1 MAGKKKMKTFWKVL
15 LCLVGVWALLLVAV
29 QVALSPRVLTRLADR
44 LAAEYVDADVDFG
57 EVRLSVFRSFPYLN
71 VGFRDFSLTYPS
83 GRFESQEDSSYYMML
98 QGRGPGADTLASIRG
113 LHVSVDLSALMA
125 GTVKL
130 PSLVLDKPRI
140 FAKNYADGSANW
152 NIFRLPAAKEKDDS
166 TASEPLE
173 FALGRIVLRGRPHI
187 VYSSPADTL
196 FAMLDFERMRFNG
209 RLAAEDW
216 TNAVRRMQ
224 VIDTGRR
231 RLIADSGSTRPVD
244 TGRIRTADTGRIRS
258 AGSGNISAGSLPAGS
273 PGSRRNGHDVSSTPA
288 SKEYGHDGDAA
299 AGNVRWPESA
309 ASGTSAA
316 PGLRNGHG
324 DSATPGSGRNGHDDS
339 ITPDSRREARKAETA
354 ERRIRNGNRRDS
366 LRKVRRARRNRVGV
380 RVDSLLFAGR
390 LPSDTL
396 ALKLDRFGAQMHHGH
411 VDLDARATAWMGT
424 VNYGRIALP
433 VDFRAEVGIRK
444 DSAATSIDILDCRAR
459 IAGIPLEASAM
470 VGLGDRLYLNGSASI
485 DACRVGDVLDHFRR
499 NLPKPL
505 ENIETDAEITLT
517 ATFDGYLDPSGGEIP
532 DFNARLVIPRSTLG
546 NRLFDLKHELA
557 LDTEL
562 HGRRSGVIDVK
573 LNEFHVKGKALHLDV
588 SGSVADI
595 LGGDPSLYADAGLE
609 VSLDTLS
616 RYLKRRSGIELAGGL
631 SASVSGSA
639 SLSQLDPYQ
648 LAQADISAKVKSTRL
663 KVVSEKDSLRFWT
676 DSLDLW
682 LGAVGNTRDSSVAQG
697 ERMLALTASLD
708 STFFSLKDDM
718 RLIGRDISLKAQNSA
733 AVLDKSDSSSFYPF
747 GGRLDIGFASLVGS
761 DTSFVALSNS
771 ANIFKISPKSGSP
784 DVPVLTLDSS
794 SGRVIMR
801 GPVNRIFV
809 RNLDLDAT
817 AAMNSIER
825 RRRAR
830 AFVDSLARRNPGV
843 PMDSLFGRFRR
854 TRGSRPVPEWL
865 SEEDFRERDI
875 RIDLGE
881 TFRGYMRDWDFDGSM
896 SIGSAGVVSPYFPL
910 RNRLSDVRASFNN
923 NELRFDSFR
932 LASGTSGLSASGRLG
947 GLRSALAG
955 RGMLRLDMDLDAE
968 RLNLN
973 ELLAAW
979 ELGSRFE
986 PEGLSDASL
995 GIEDEEYQ
1003 EMVVVDTLAD
1013 SAAPDVSTLIVVP
1026 GNLVA
1031 DLRLKASD
1039 VSYAKLKI
1047 DSMTAD
1053 IAVRE
1058 RCVQLTNTSLSS
1070 DIGDIGFEGFYST
1083 RTKQDLKTGFDLEL
1097 KDITAEKVIE
1107 MMPAVDSVMS
1117 MLKSF
1122 RGRLNCVVSA
1132 TADLDTAMNIMT
1144 PSINGVI
1151 RISGDDLTLS
1161 ESTAFEQIARK
1172 LMFKDR
1178 TGGHIDR
1185 MSVEGLISDNKIEV
1199 FPFVLKVDR
1208 YTLAMSGVQ
1217 NLDASFKYH
1226 VSVIDSPLPF
1236 RVGIDLSGTFDD
1248 FKFRIGKPKYKSAA
1262 VPVFSEV
1269 IDDTRINLRESIQD
1283 IFRRGVDNAIRENRR
1298 NRFIE
1303 ERRRELGYKSAVDQK
1318 LDSLSPEEKAVLEAG
1333 TEPAA
1338 DSASVVEI
1346 GEHEGSGVEGQLNPV
1361 RQPGLEL
1368 LPVP

>member
-1 MAGKKKMKTFWKVL
+1 MAGKKKMKTVWKVL
-15 LCLVGVWALLLVAV
+15 LCLAGVWALLLVAI
-29 QVALSPRVLTRLADR
+29 QVFLSPRVLTRLADR

-83 GRFESQEDSSYYMML
+83 DRFESQEDSSYYMMR

-113 LHVSVDLSALMA
+113 LHASVNLSALLA

-187 VYSSPADTL
+187 VYSSPSDTL

-231 RLIADSGSTRPVD
+231 SLIADSGSVRPVDTGRIIAAD
-244 TGRIRTADTGRIRS
+244 TGRIRTADSGNIRS
-258 AGSGNISAGSLPAGS
+258 AGSIPAGS
-273 PGSRRNGHDVSSTPA
+273 PGSRNGHDGDATPGSRNGHGGDAAAGNVRRPESAVSGTSAATGLLNSHGGSATPGSRRNGHD
-288 SKEYGHDGDAA
+288 G
-299 AGNVRWPESA
+299 SA
-309 ASGTSAA
+309 
-316 PGLRNGHG
+316 
-324 DSATPGSGRNGHDDS
+324 
-339 ITPDSRREARKAETA
+339 TPDSRREARKAEAA
-354 ERRIRNGNRRDS
+354 ERRMRNGNRRDS
-366 LRKVRRARRNRVGV
+366 LRKLRRARRNRVGV

-396 ALKLDRFGAQMHHGH
+396 ALKLDRFVAQMHHGH

-433 VDFRAEVGIRK
+433 VAFRAEVGVRK
-444 DSAATSIDILDCRAR
+444 DSAATAIDILDCRAR
-459 IAGIPLEASAM
+459 IAGIPLEASAT

-485 DACRVGDVLDHFRR
+485 DACRVGDVLGLFRR

-517 ATFDGYLDPSGGEIP
+517 ATFDGYMNPSGGEIP
-532 DFNARLVIPRSTLG
+532 DFDARLVIPRSTLG
-546 NRLFDLKHELA
+546 NSLFDLKHELA

-562 HGRRSGVIDVK
+562 HGSRSGVIDVK
-573 LNEFHVKGKALHLDV
+573 LNELHVKGKALHLDV
-588 SGSVADI
+588 SGSVADL
-595 LGGDPSLYADAGLE
+595 LGGDPALYADAGLE

-809 RNLDLDAT
+809 RDLDLDAT

-843 PMDSLFGRFRR
+843 PKDSLFGRFRR
-854 TRGSRPVPEWL
+854 ARGSRPVPEWL

-923 NELRFDSFR
+923 NELRFDSFG
-932 LASGTSGLSASGRLG
+932 LASGRSQLSLSGDLR

-995 GIEDEEYQ
+995 EIEDEEYQ

-1013 SAAPDVSTLIVVP
+1013 SAEPDVSTLIVVP

-1058 RCVQLTNTSLSS
+1058 RCVQLTNTSLRS

-1122 RGRLNCVVSA
+1122 RGSLNCVVSA

-1185 MSVEGLISDNKIEV
+1185 MSVEGLISDNKIEI

-1333 TEPAA
+1333 TEPGA
-1338 DSASVVEI
+1338 DSVEARDGDLAEPSETGSVPS
-1346 GEHEGSGVEGQLNPV
+1346 GEAEWPERTP
-1361 RQPGLEL
+1361 
-1368 LPVP
+1368 

>member
-1 MAGKKKMKTFWKVL
+1 MAGKKKMKTVWKVL
-15 LCLVGVWALLLVAV
+15 LCLAGVWALLLVAV

-83 GRFESQEDSSYYMML
+83 DRFESQEDSSYYMMR
-98 QGRGPGADTLASIRG
+98 QGRGPGTDTLASIRG
-113 LHVSVDLSALMA
+113 LHASVNLSALLA

-231 RLIADSGSTRPVD
+231 RLIADSGSVRPVD
-244 TGRIRTADTGRIRS
+244 TGRIIAADTGRIRN
-258 AGSGNISAGSLPAGS
+258 AGSGNIRSAGSIPAGS
-273 PGSRRNGHDVSSTPA
+273 PVSKGNGYADGATPG
-288 SKEYGHDGDAA
+288 SKENDHDGDAA
-299 AGNVRWPESA
+299 AGNGSRPESA
-309 ASGTSAA
+309 GLETSEAPGLLNRQEGIAA
-316 PGLRNGHG
+316 PG
-324 DSATPGSGRNGHDDS
+324 
-339 ITPDSRREARKAETA
+339 SRREARKAEAA
-354 ERRIRNGNRRDS
+354 ERRMRNGNRRDS

-411 VDLDARATAWMGT
+411 VDLDAKATAWMGT

-433 VDFRAEVGIRK
+433 VDVRAEVGIRK
-444 DSAATSIDILDCRAR
+444 DSAATAIDILDCRAR
-459 IAGIPLEASAM
+459 IAGIPLEVSAT
-470 VGLGDRLYLNGSASI
+470 VGFGDRLYLNGGASI
-485 DACRVGDVLDHFRR
+485 DACRVGDVLGHFRR
-499 NLPKPL
+499 NLPRPL

-517 ATFDGYLDPSGGEIP
+517 ATFDGYLNPSEGEIP
-532 DFNARLVIPRSTLG
+532 DFGARLVIPRSTLG
-546 NRLFDLKHELA
+546 NRLFDLEHELA
-557 LDTEL
+557 LDAEL
-562 HGRRSGVIDVK
+562 HGSRSGVIDVK
-573 LNEFHVKGKALHLDV
+573 LNEFHVEGKALHLDV
-588 SGSVADI
+588 SGSVADL
-595 LGGDPSLYADAGLE
+595 LGGDPGLYADAGLE

-631 SASVSGSA
+631 NASVSGSA

-648 LAQADISAKVKSTRL
+648 LAQADVSAKVKSTRL

-817 AAMNSIER
+817 AAMNSVER

-932 LASGTSGLSASGRLG
+932 VASGTSGLSASGRLG

-1122 RGRLNCVVSA
+1122 RGSLNCVVSA

-1185 MSVEGLISDNKIEV
+1185 MSVEGLISDNKIEI

-1226 VSVIDSPLPF
+1226 VSVIQSPLPF
-1236 RVGIDLSGTFDD
+1236 RVGIDLSGNFDD
-1248 FKFRIGKPKYKSAA
+1248 FKFRIGKPKYRSAD

-1269 IDDTRINLRESIQD
+1269 IDETRINLRESIQD

-1303 ERRRELGYKSAVDQK
+1303 ERRRELGYKAAVDQQ
-1318 LDSLSPEEKAVLEAG
+1318 LDSLSASEQASLDSLSAAETSDVSETTDAG
-1333 TEPAA
+1333 VSE
-1338 DSASVVEI
+1338 
-1346 GEHEGSGVEGQLNPV
+1346 
-1361 RQPGLEL
+1361 
-1368 LPVP
+1368 

>member
-1 MAGKKKMKTFWKVL
+1 MAGKKKMKTVWKVL
-15 LCLVGVWALLLVAV
+15 LCLAGVWALLLVAI
-29 QVALSPRVLTRLADR
+29 QVFLSPRVLTRLADR

-83 GRFESQEDSSYYMML
+83 DRFESQEDSSYYMMR
-98 QGRGPGADTLASIRG
+98 QGRGPGTDTLASIRG
-113 LHVSVDLSALMA
+113 LHASVNLSALLA

-152 NIFRLPAAKEKDDS
+152 NIFRLPAAKEMDDS

-231 RLIADSGSTRPVD
+231 RLIADSGSVRPVD
-244 TGRIRTADTGRIRS
+244 TGRIIAADTGRIRT
-258 AGSGNISAGSLPAGS
+258 AGSGNIRSAGGIPAGS
-273 PGSRRNGHDVSSTPA
+273 PGSRNGHDGDATPG
-288 SKEYGHDGDAA
+288 SRNGHDGDAA
-299 AGNVRWPESA
+299 AGNGSRLESA
-309 ASGTSAA
+309 GLEISEA
-316 PGLRNGHG
+316 PGLL
-324 DSATPGSGRNGHDDS
+324 NGHDGS
-339 ITPDSRREARKAETA
+339 ATPDSRREARKAEAA
-354 ERRIRNGNRRDS
+354 ERRMRNGNRRDS
-366 LRKVRRARRNRVGV
+366 LRKLRRARRNRVGV

-396 ALKLDRFGAQMHHGH
+396 ALKLDRLGAQMHHGH

-433 VDFRAEVGIRK
+433 VDFRAEVGVRK
-444 DSAATSIDILDCRAR
+444 DSAATAIDILDCRAR
-459 IAGIPLEASAM
+459 IAGIPLEASAT

-485 DACRVGDVLDHFRR
+485 DACRVGDVLGHFRR

-517 ATFDGYLDPSGGEIP
+517 ATFDGYMNPSGGEIP
-532 DFNARLVIPRSTLG
+532 DFDARLVIPRSTLG
-546 NRLFDLKHELA
+546 NSLFDLKHELA

-562 HGRRSGVIDVK
+562 HGSRSGVIDVK
-573 LNEFHVKGKALHLDV
+573 LNELHVKGKALHLDV
-588 SGSVADI
+588 SGSVADL
-595 LGGDPSLYADAGLE
+595 LGGDPALYADAGLE

-733 AVLDKSDSSSFYPF
+733 AVLDRSDSSSFYPF

-761 DTSFVALSNS
+761 DTSFVSLSNS
-771 ANIFKISPKSGSP
+771 ANIFRISPKSGSP

-809 RNLDLDAT
+809 RDLDLDAT

-854 TRGSRPVPEWL
+854 ARGSRPVPEWL

-923 NELRFDSFR
+923 NELRFDSFG
-932 LASGTSGLSASGRLG
+932 LASGRSQLSLSGDLR

-955 RGMLRLDMDLDAE
+955 RGVLRLDMDLDAE

-995 GIEDEEYQ
+995 EIEDEEYQ

-1303 ERRRELGYKSAVDQK
+1303 ERRRELGYNAAVDQQ

-1333 TEPAA
+1333 AEPAA

-1346 GEHEGSGVEGQLNPV
+1346 GEQEGPGVEGQLNPV
-1361 RQPGLEL
+1361 RQSGLEL

>member
-1 MAGKKKMKTFWKVL
+1 MKTVWKVL
-15 LCLVGVWALLLVAV
+15 LCLVGVWAMLLVAV

-83 GRFESQEDSSYYMML
+83 GRFESQEDSSYYMMR

-231 RLIADSGSTRPVD
+231 RLIADSGSVRPVD
-244 TGRIRTADTGRIRS
+244 TGRIIAADTGRIRT
-258 AGSGNISAGSLPAGS
+258 AGSGNIRSAGSIPAGS
-273 PGSRRNGHDVSSTPA
+273 PGLRNGHGGSATPGSRRNGHD
-288 SKEYGHDGDAA
+288 
-299 AGNVRWPESA
+299 
-309 ASGTSAA
+309 
-316 PGLRNGHG
+316 
-324 DSATPGSGRNGHDDS
+324 GSV
-339 ITPDSRREARKAETA
+339 TPDSRREARKAEAA
-354 ERRIRNGNRRDS
+354 ERRMRNGNRRDS

-396 ALKLDRFGAQMHHGH
+396 ALKLDRFVAQMHHGH

-459 IAGIPLEASAM
+459 IAGIPLEASAT

-485 DACRVGDVLDHFRR
+485 DACRVGDVLGHFRR

-517 ATFDGYLDPSGGEIP
+517 ATFDGYLNPSGGEIP
-532 DFNARLVIPRSTLG
+532 DFDARLVIPRSTLG
-546 NRLFDLKHELA
+546 NRLFGLKHELA

-562 HGRRSGVIDVK
+562 HGSRSGVIDVK
-573 LNEFHVKGKALHLDV
+573 LNELHVKGKALHLDV
-588 SGSVADI
+588 SGSVADL
-595 LGGDPSLYADAGLE
+595 LGGDPALYADAGLE

-616 RYLKRRSGIELAGGL
+616 RYFKRRSGIELAGGL

-718 RLIGRDISLKAQNSA
+718 RLIGRDISLEAQNSA

-771 ANIFKISPKSGSP
+771 ANIFRISPKSGSP

-817 AAMNSIER
+817 AEMNSIER
-825 RRRAR
+825 RRRAK

-986 PEGLSDASL
+986 PEGLSDALL

-1144 PSINGVI
+1144 PSISGVI

-1333 TEPAA
+1333 AEPAA
-1338 DSASVVEI
+1338 DSAGSMDNDGAEPSETGSVPA
-1346 GEHEGSGVEGQLNPV
+1346 GEAE
-1361 RQPGLEL
+1361 
-1368 LPVP
+1368 

>member
-1 MAGKKKMKTFWKVL
+1 MAGKKKMKTVWKVL
-15 LCLVGVWALLLVAV
+15 LCLAGVWALLLVAI
-29 QVALSPRVLTRLADR
+29 QVFLSPRVLTRLADR

-83 GRFESQEDSSYYMML
+83 DRFESQEDSSYYMMR
-98 QGRGPGADTLASIRG
+98 QGRGPGTDTLASIRG
-113 LHVSVDLSALMA
+113 LHASVNLSALLA

-152 NIFRLPAAKEKDDS
+152 NIFRLPAAKEMDDS

-231 RLIADSGSTRPVD
+231 RLIADSGSVRPVD
-244 TGRIRTADTGRIRS
+244 TGRIIAADTGRIRT
-258 AGSGNISAGSLPAGS
+258 AGSGNIRSAGGIPAGS
-273 PGSRRNGHDVSSTPA
+273 PGSRNGHDGDATPG
-288 SKEYGHDGDAA
+288 SRNGHDGDAA
-299 AGNVRWPESA
+299 AGNGSRLESA
-309 ASGTSAA
+309 GLEISEA
-316 PGLRNGHG
+316 PGLL
-324 DSATPGSGRNGHDDS
+324 NGHDGS
-339 ITPDSRREARKAETA
+339 ATPDSRREARKAEAA
-354 ERRIRNGNRRDS
+354 ERRMRNGNRRDS
-366 LRKVRRARRNRVGV
+366 LRKLRRARRNRVGV

-396 ALKLDRFGAQMHHGH
+396 ALKLDRLGAQMHHGH

-433 VDFRAEVGIRK
+433 VDFRAEVGVRK
-444 DSAATSIDILDCRAR
+444 DSAATAIDILDCRAR
-459 IAGIPLEASAM
+459 IAGIPLEASAT

-485 DACRVGDVLDHFRR
+485 DACRVGDVLGHFRR

-517 ATFDGYLDPSGGEIP
+517 ATFDGYMNPSGGEIP
-532 DFNARLVIPRSTLG
+532 DFDARLVIPRSTLG
-546 NRLFDLKHELA
+546 NSLFDLKHELA

-562 HGRRSGVIDVK
+562 HGSRSGVIDVK
-573 LNEFHVKGKALHLDV
+573 LNELHVKGKALHLDV
-588 SGSVADI
+588 SGSVADL
-595 LGGDPSLYADAGLE
+595 LGGDPALYADAGLE

-733 AVLDKSDSSSFYPF
+733 AVLDRSDSSSFYPF

-761 DTSFVALSNS
+761 DTSFVSLSNS
-771 ANIFKISPKSGSP
+771 ANIFRISPKSGSP

-809 RNLDLDAT
+809 RDLDLDAT

-854 TRGSRPVPEWL
+854 ARGSRPVPEWL

-923 NELRFDSFR
+923 NELRFDSFG
-932 LASGTSGLSASGRLG
+932 LASGRSQLSLSGDLR

-955 RGMLRLDMDLDAE
+955 RGVLRLDMDLDAE

-995 GIEDEEYQ
+995 EIEDEEYQ

-1013 SAAPDVSTLIVVP
+1013 SAEPDVSTLIVVP

-1303 ERRRELGYKSAVDQK
+1303 ERRRELGYNAAVDQQ

-1333 TEPAA
+1333 AEPAA

-1346 GEHEGSGVEGQLNPV
+1346 GEQEGPGVEGQLNPV
-1361 RQPGLEL
+1361 RQSGLEL

>member
-1 MAGKKKMKTFWKVL
+1 MKTVWKVL

-44 LAAEYVDADVDFG
+44 LAAEYVDGDVDFG

-83 GRFESQEDSSYYMML
+83 GRFESQEDSSYYMMR

-113 LHVSVDLSALMA
+113 LHASVNLSALLA

-231 RLIADSGSTRPVD
+231 RLIADSGSVRPVD
-244 TGRIRTADTGRIRS
+244 TGRII
-258 AGSGNISAGSLPAGS
+258 
-273 PGSRRNGHDVSSTPA
+273 
-288 SKEYGHDGDAA
+288 A
-299 AGNVRWPESA
+299 AG
-309 ASGTSAA
+309 T
-316 PGLRNGHG
+316 
-324 DSATPGSGRNGHDDS
+324 D
-339 ITPDSRREARKAETA
+339 
-354 ERRIRNGNRRDS
+354 RNGNRRDS
-366 LRKVRRARRNRVGV
+366 LRKLRRARRNRVGV

-396 ALKLDRFGAQMHHGH
+396 ALKLDRLGAQMHHGH
-411 VDLDARATAWMGT
+411 VDLDAKATAWMGT

-433 VDFRAEVGIRK
+433 VDVRAEVGIRK
-444 DSAATSIDILDCRAR
+444 DSAATAIDILDCRAR
-459 IAGIPLEASAM
+459 IAGIPLEASAT
-470 VGLGDRLYLNGSASI
+470 VGFGDRLYLNGGASI
-485 DACRVGDVLDHFRR
+485 DACRVGDVLGHFRR
-499 NLPKPL
+499 NLPRPL

-517 ATFDGYLDPSGGEIP
+517 ATFDGYLNPSGGEIP
-532 DFNARLVIPRSTLG
+532 DFSARLVIPRSTLG
-546 NRLFDLKHELA
+546 NRLFDLEHELA

-562 HGRRSGVIDVK
+562 QGSRSGVIDVK
-573 LNEFHVKGKALHLDV
+573 LNEFHVEGKALHLDV
-588 SGSVADI
+588 SGSVADL
-595 LGGDPSLYADAGLE
+595 LGGDPGLYADAGLE

-682 LGAVGNTRDSSVAQG
+682 LGAVGNTRDSRVAQG

-771 ANIFKISPKSGSP
+771 ANIFRISPKSGSP

-809 RNLDLDAT
+809 RGLDLDAT

-854 TRGSRPVPEWL
+854 ARGSRPVPEWL

-932 LASGTSGLSASGRLG
+932 IASGTSGLSASGRLG

-1013 SAAPDVSTLIVVP
+1013 SAEPDVSTLIVVP

-1122 RGRLNCVVSA
+1122 RGSLNCVVSA

-1185 MSVEGLISDNKIEV
+1185 MSVEGLISDNKIEI

-1226 VSVIDSPLPF
+1226 VSVIQSPLPF
-1236 RVGIDLSGTFDD
+1236 RVGIDLSGNFDD
-1248 FKFRIGKPKYKSAA
+1248 FKFRIGKPKYRSAD

-1269 IDDTRINLRESIQD
+1269 IDETRINLRESIQD

-1303 ERRRELGYKSAVDQK
+1303 ERRRELGYNAAVDQQ

-1333 TEPAA
+1333 AEPAA
-1338 DSASVVEI
+1338 DSAESRDNDGAEPSETGSVPAGDAE
-1346 GEHEGSGVEGQLNPV
+1346 
-1361 RQPGLEL
+1361 
-1368 LPVP
+1368 

>member
-1 MAGKKKMKTFWKVL
+1 MAGKKKMKTVWKVL
-15 LCLVGVWALLLVAV
+15 LCLAGVWALLLVAI
-29 QVALSPRVLTRLADR
+29 QVFLSPRVLTRLADR

-83 GRFESQEDSSYYMML
+83 DRFESQEDSSYYMMR

-113 LHVSVDLSALMA
+113 LHASVNLSALLA

-152 NIFRLPAAKEKDDS
+152 NIFRLSAAKEKDDS

-173 FALGRIVLRGRPHI
+173 FALGRIVLRGHPHI
-187 VYSSPADTL
+187 VYSSPSDTL

-231 RLIADSGSTRPVD
+231 RLIADSGSVRPVDTGRIIAAD
-244 TGRIRTADTGRIRS
+244 TGRIRTADSGNIRS
-258 AGSGNISAGSLPAGS
+258 AGSIPAGS
-273 PGSRRNGHDVSSTPA
+273 PVSKGNGYADSATPGSKG
-288 SKEYGHDGDAA
+288 YGHYGDTA
-299 AGNVRWPESA
+299 AGNGRRLESA
-309 ASGTSAA
+309 ASGTSVA
-316 PGLRNGHG
+316 PGSRRSGHDG
-324 DSATPGSGRNGHDDS
+324 SATSASGRNGHDGS
-339 ITPDSRREARKAETA
+339 VTPDSRKEARKAEAA
-354 ERRIRNGNRRDS
+354 ERRMRNGNRRDS

-396 ALKLDRFGAQMHHGH
+396 ALKLDRLGAQMHHGH

-433 VDFRAEVGIRK
+433 VDFRAEVGVRK
-444 DSAATSIDILDCRAR
+444 DSAATAIDILDCRAR
-459 IAGIPLEASAM
+459 IAGIPLEASAT

-485 DACRVGDVLDHFRR
+485 DACRVGDVLGHFRR

-517 ATFDGYLDPSGGEIP
+517 ATFDGYMNPSGGEIP
-532 DFNARLVIPRSTLG
+532 DFDARLVIPRSTLG
-546 NRLFDLKHELA
+546 NSLFDLKHELA

-562 HGRRSGVIDVK
+562 HGSRSGVIDVK
-573 LNEFHVKGKALHLDV
+573 LNELHVKGKALHLDV
-588 SGSVADI
+588 SGSVADL
-595 LGGDPSLYADAGLE
+595 LGGDPALYADAGLE

-854 TRGSRPVPEWL
+854 ARGSRPVPEWL

-1122 RGRLNCVVSA
+1122 RGSLNCVVSA

-1178 TGGHIDR
+1178 TGSHIDR
-1185 MSVEGLISDNKIEV
+1185 MFVEGLISDNKIEV

-1303 ERRRELGYKSAVDQK
+1303 ERRRELGYNAAVDQQ

-1333 TEPAA
+1333 AEPAA
-1338 DSASVVEI
+1338 DSAESRDNDGAEPSETGSVPA
-1346 GEHEGSGVEGQLNPV
+1346 GEAE
-1361 RQPGLEL
+1361 
-1368 LPVP
+1368 

>member
-1 MAGKKKMKTFWKVL
+1 MAGKKKMKTVWKVL
-15 LCLVGVWALLLVAV
+15 LCLAGVWALLLVAV
-29 QVALSPRVLTRLADR
+29 QVFLSPRVLTRLADR

-83 GRFESQEDSSYYMML
+83 GRFESQEDSSYYMMR
-98 QGRGPGADTLASIRG
+98 QGRGPGTDTLASIRG
-113 LHVSVDLSALMA
+113 LHASVNLSALLA

-231 RLIADSGSTRPVD
+231 RLIADSGSVRPVD
-244 TGRIRTADTGRIRS
+244 TGRIIAADTG
-258 AGSGNISAGSLPAGS
+258 
-273 PGSRRNGHDVSSTPA
+273 
-288 SKEYGHDGDAA
+288 
-299 AGNVRWPESA
+299 
-309 ASGTSAA
+309 
-316 PGLRNGHG
+316 
-324 DSATPGSGRNGHDDS
+324 
-339 ITPDSRREARKAETA
+339 
-354 ERRIRNGNRRDS
+354 RNGNRRDS
-366 LRKVRRARRNRVGV
+366 LRKLRRARRNRVGV

-396 ALKLDRFGAQMHHGH
+396 ALKLDRLGAQMHHGH
-411 VDLDARATAWMGT
+411 VDLDAKATAWMGT

-433 VDFRAEVGIRK
+433 VDVRAEVGIRK
-444 DSAATSIDILDCRAR
+444 DSAATAIDILDWRAR
-459 IAGIPLEASAM
+459 IAGIPLEASAT
-470 VGLGDRLYLNGSASI
+470 VGFGDRLYLNGGASI
-485 DACRVGDVLDHFRR
+485 DACRVGDVLGHFRR
-499 NLPKPL
+499 NLPRPL

-517 ATFDGYLDPSGGEIP
+517 ATFDGYLNPSEGEIP
-532 DFNARLVIPRSTLG
+532 DFGARLVIPRSTLG
-546 NRLFDLKHELA
+546 NRLFDLEHELA
-557 LDTEL
+557 LDAEL
-562 HGRRSGVIDVK
+562 HGSRSGVIDVK
-573 LNEFHVKGKALHLDV
+573 LNEFHVEGKALHLDV
-588 SGSVADI
+588 SGSVADL
-595 LGGDPSLYADAGLE
+595 LGGDPGLYADAGLE

-631 SASVSGSA
+631 NASVSGSA

-771 ANIFKISPKSGSP
+771 ANIFRISPKSGSP

-809 RNLDLDAT
+809 RDLDLDVT

-854 TRGSRPVPEWL
+854 ARGSRPVPEWL

-932 LASGTSGLSASGRLG
+932 IASGTSGLSASGRLG

-986 PEGLSDASL
+986 PEGLSDAPL

-1026 GNLVA
+1026 GNLVS

-1058 RCVQLTNTSLSS
+1058 RCVQLTNTSLIS

-1107 MMPAVDSVMS
+1107 MMPAVDSMMS

-1151 RISGDDLTLS
+1151 RISGDDLILS

-1185 MSVEGLISDNKIEV
+1185 MSVEGLISDNKIEI

-1226 VSVIDSPLPF
+1226 VSVIQSPLPF
-1236 RVGIDLSGTFDD
+1236 RVGIDLSGNFDD
-1248 FKFRIGKPKYKSAA
+1248 FKFRIGKPKYRSAD

-1269 IDDTRINLRESIQD
+1269 IDETRINLRESIQD

-1303 ERRRELGYKSAVDQK
+1303 ERRRELGYNAAVDQQ

-1333 TEPAA
+1333 AGPAA
-1338 DSASVVEI
+1338 DSAESMDNDGAEPSETGSVPA
-1346 GEHEGSGVEGQLNPV
+1346 GEAE
-1361 RQPGLEL
+1361 
-1368 LPVP
+1368 

>member
-1 MAGKKKMKTFWKVL
+1 MAGKKKMKTVWKVL
-15 LCLVGVWALLLVAV
+15 LCLAGVWALLLVAI
-29 QVALSPRVLTRLADR
+29 QVFLSPRVLTRLADR

-83 GRFESQEDSSYYMML
+83 DRFESQEDSSYYMMR

-113 LHVSVDLSALMA
+113 LHASVNLSALLA

-173 FALGRIVLRGRPHI
+173 FALGRIVLRGHPHI
-187 VYSSPADTL
+187 VYSSPSDTL

-231 RLIADSGSTRPVD
+231 RLIADSGRVRPVDTGRIIAAD
-244 TGRIRTADTGRIRS
+244 TGRIRTADSGNIRS
-258 AGSGNISAGSLPAGS
+258 AGSIPAGS
-273 PGSRRNGHDVSSTPA
+273 PVSKGNGYADSATPG
-288 SKEYGHDGDAA
+288 SKENDHDGDAA
-299 AGNVRWPESA
+299 AGNGSRPESA
-309 ASGTSAA
+309 VREISEATGLLNGQEGIAA
-316 PGLRNGHG
+316 
-324 DSATPGSGRNGHDDS
+324 
-339 ITPDSRREARKAETA
+339 PDSRREARKAEAA
-354 ERRIRNGNRRDS
+354 ERRMRNGNRRDS

-396 ALKLDRFGAQMHHGH
+396 ALKLDRLGAQMHHGH

-433 VDFRAEVGIRK
+433 VDFRAEVGVRK
-444 DSAATSIDILDCRAR
+444 DSAATAIDILDCRAR
-459 IAGIPLEASAM
+459 IAGIPLEASAT
-470 VGLGDRLYLNGSASI
+470 VGFGDRLYLNGGASI
-485 DACRVGDVLDHFRR
+485 DACRVGDVLGHFRR
-499 NLPKPL
+499 NLPRPL
-505 ENIETDAEITLT
+505 ENIETNAEITLT
-517 ATFDGYLDPSGGEIP
+517 ATFDGYLNPSGGEIP
-532 DFNARLVIPRSTLG
+532 DFSARLVIPRSTLG
-546 NRLFDLKHELA
+546 NRLFDLEHELA

-562 HGRRSGVIDVK
+562 HGNRSGVIDVK
-573 LNEFHVKGKALHLDV
+573 LNEFHVEGKALHLDV
-588 SGSVADI
+588 SGSVADL
-595 LGGDPSLYADAGLE
+595 LGGDPGLYADAGLE

-631 SASVSGSA
+631 NASVSGSA

-771 ANIFKISPKSGSP
+771 ANIFRISPKSGSP

-809 RNLDLDAT
+809 RGLDLDAT

-854 TRGSRPVPEWL
+854 ARGSRSVPEWL

-910 RNRLSDVRASFNN
+910 RNRLSDMRASFNN

-932 LASGTSGLSASGRLG
+932 VASGTSGLSASGRLG

-955 RGMLRLDMDLDAE
+955 RGMLRLDMNLDAE

-1122 RGRLNCVVSA
+1122 RGRLNCLVSA

-1172 LMFKDR
+1172 LMFKNR

-1185 MSVEGLISDNKIEV
+1185 MSVEGLISDNKIEI

-1226 VSVIDSPLPF
+1226 VSVIQSPLPF
-1236 RVGIDLSGTFDD
+1236 RVGIDLSGNFDD
-1248 FKFRIGKPKYKSAA
+1248 FKFRIGKPKYRSAD

-1269 IDDTRINLRESIQD
+1269 IDETRINLRESIQD

-1303 ERRRELGYKSAVDQK
+1303 ERRRELGYNAAVDQQ

-1333 TEPAA
+1333 AGPAA
-1338 DSASVVEI
+1338 DSAGSMDNDGAEPSETGSVPA
-1346 GEHEGSGVEGQLNPV
+1346 GEAE
-1361 RQPGLEL
+1361 
-1368 LPVP
+1368 

>member
-1 MAGKKKMKTFWKVL
+1 MAGKKKMKTVWKVL
-15 LCLVGVWALLLVAV
+15 LCLAGVWALLLVAI
-29 QVALSPRVLTRLADR
+29 QVFLSPRVLTRLADR

-83 GRFESQEDSSYYMML
+83 DRFESQEDSSYYMMR
-98 QGRGPGADTLASIRG
+98 QGRGPGTDTLASIRG
-113 LHVSVDLSALMA
+113 LHASVNLSALLA

-152 NIFRLPAAKEKDDS
+152 NIFRLPAAKEMDDS

-231 RLIADSGSTRPVD
+231 RLIADSGSVRPVD
-244 TGRIRTADTGRIRS
+244 TGRIIAADTGRIRT
-258 AGSGNISAGSLPAGS
+258 AGSGNIRSAGGIPAGS
-273 PGSRRNGHDVSSTPA
+273 PGSRNGHDGDATPG
-288 SKEYGHDGDAA
+288 SRNGHDGDAA
-299 AGNVRWPESA
+299 AGNGSRLESA
-309 ASGTSAA
+309 GLEISEA
-316 PGLRNGHG
+316 PGLL
-324 DSATPGSGRNGHDDS
+324 NGHDGS
-339 ITPDSRREARKAETA
+339 ATPDSRREARKAEAA
-354 ERRIRNGNRRDS
+354 ERRMRNGNRRDS
-366 LRKVRRARRNRVGV
+366 LRKLRRARRNRVGV

-396 ALKLDRFGAQMHHGH
+396 ALKLDRLGAQMHHGH

-433 VDFRAEVGIRK
+433 VDFRAEVGVRK
-444 DSAATSIDILDCRAR
+444 DSAATAIDILDCRAR
-459 IAGIPLEASAM
+459 IAGIPLEASAT

-485 DACRVGDVLDHFRR
+485 DACRVGDVLGHFRR

-517 ATFDGYLDPSGGEIP
+517 ATFDGYMNPSGGEIP
-532 DFNARLVIPRSTLG
+532 DFDARLVIPRSTLG
-546 NRLFDLKHELA
+546 NSLFDLKHELA

-562 HGRRSGVIDVK
+562 HGSRSGVIDVK
-573 LNEFHVKGKALHLDV
+573 LNELHVKGKALHLDV
-588 SGSVADI
+588 SGSVADL
-595 LGGDPSLYADAGLE
+595 LGGDPALYADAGLE

-733 AVLDKSDSSSFYPF
+733 AVLDRSDSSSFYPF

-761 DTSFVALSNS
+761 DTSFVSLSNS
-771 ANIFKISPKSGSP
+771 ANIFRISPKSGSP

-809 RNLDLDAT
+809 RDLDLDAT

-854 TRGSRPVPEWL
+854 ARGSRPVPEWL

-923 NELRFDSFR
+923 NELRFDSFG
-932 LASGTSGLSASGRLG
+932 LASGRSQLSLSGDLR

-955 RGMLRLDMDLDAE
+955 RGVLRLDMDLDAE

-995 GIEDEEYQ
+995 EIEDEEYQ

-1013 SAAPDVSTLIVVP
+1013 SAEPDVSTLIVVP

-1303 ERRRELGYKSAVDQK
+1303 ERRRELGYKAAVDQQ

-1333 TEPAA
+1333 AEPAA

-1346 GEHEGSGVEGQLNPV
+1346 GEQEGPGVEGQLNPV
-1361 RQPGLEL
+1361 RQSGLEL

>member
-1 MAGKKKMKTFWKVL
+1 MKTVWKVL
-15 LCLVGVWALLLVAV
+15 LCLAGVWALLLVAI
-29 QVALSPRVLTRLADR
+29 QVFLSPRVLTRLADR

-83 GRFESQEDSSYYMML
+83 DRFESQEDSSYYMMR

-113 LHVSVDLSALMA
+113 LHASVNLSALLA

-231 RLIADSGSTRPVD
+231 RLIADSGSVRPVD
-244 TGRIRTADTGRIRS
+244 TGLTRAADTGRIRS
-258 AGSGNISAGSLPAGS
+258 AGSGNIRSAGSIPAGS
-273 PGSRRNGHDVSSTPA
+273 PVSKGNGYADSATQG
-288 SKEYGHDGDAA
+288 SKENDHDGDAA
-299 AGNVRWPESA
+299 AGNGSRPESA
-309 ASGTSAA
+309 GLETSEAPGLLNGQEGIAA
-316 PGLRNGHG
+316 PG
-324 DSATPGSGRNGHDDS
+324 
-339 ITPDSRREARKAETA
+339 SRREARKAEAA
-354 ERRIRNGNRRDS
+354 ERRMRNGNRRDS

-396 ALKLDRFGAQMHHGH
+396 ALKLDRLVAQMHHGH

-459 IAGIPLEASAM
+459 IAGIPLEVSAT
-470 VGLGDRLYLNGSASI
+470 VGFGDRLYLNGGASI
-485 DACRVGDVLDHFRR
+485 DACRVGDVLGHFRR
-499 NLPKPL
+499 NLPRPL

-517 ATFDGYLDPSGGEIP
+517 ATFDGYLNPSEGEIP
-532 DFNARLVIPRSTLG
+532 DFGARLVIPRSTLG
-546 NRLFDLKHELA
+546 NRLFDLEHELA
-557 LDTEL
+557 LDAEL
-562 HGRRSGVIDVK
+562 HGSRSGVIDVK
-573 LNEFHVKGKALHLDV
+573 LNEFHVKGKALYLDV
-588 SGSVADI
+588 SGSVDDL
-595 LGGDPSLYADAGLE
+595 LGGDPGLYADAGLE

-631 SASVSGSA
+631 NASVSGSA

-747 GGRLDIGFASLVGS
+747 GGRLDIGFASIVGS
-761 DTSFVALSNS
+761 DTSFVSLSNS
-771 ANIFKISPKSGSP
+771 ANIFRISPKSGSP

-809 RNLDLDAT
+809 RGLDLDAT

-854 TRGSRPVPEWL
+854 ARGSRPVPEWL
-865 SEEDFRERDI
+865 SEEDFRKRDI

-932 LASGTSGLSASGRLG
+932 IASGTSGLSASGRLG

-1013 SAAPDVSTLIVVP
+1013 SAEPDVSTLIVVP

-1058 RCVQLTNTSLSS
+1058 RCVQLTNTSLIS

-1122 RGRLNCVVSA
+1122 RGRLNCLVSA

-1172 LMFKDR
+1172 LMFKNR

-1185 MSVEGLISDNKIEV
+1185 MSVEGLISDNKIEI

-1226 VSVIDSPLPF
+1226 VSVIQSPLPF
-1236 RVGIDLSGTFDD
+1236 RVGIDLSGNFDD
-1248 FKFRIGKPKYKSAA
+1248 FKFRIGKPKYRSAD

-1269 IDDTRINLRESIQD
+1269 IDETRINLRESIQD

-1303 ERRRELGYKSAVDQK
+1303 ERRRELGYNAAVDQQ

-1333 TEPAA
+1333 AEPAA
-1338 DSASVVEI
+1338 DSAESRDNDGAEPSETGSVPA
-1346 GEHEGSGVEGQLNPV
+1346 GEAE
-1361 RQPGLEL
+1361 
-1368 LPVP
+1368 

>member
-1 MAGKKKMKTFWKVL
+1 MAGKKKMKTVWKVL

-83 GRFESQEDSSYYMML
+83 GRFESQEDSSYYMMR
-98 QGRGPGADTLASIRG
+98 QGRGPGTDTLASIRG
-113 LHVSVDLSALMA
+113 LHASVNLSALLA

-231 RLIADSGSTRPVD
+231 RLIADSGSVRPVD
-244 TGRIRTADTGRIRS
+244 TGRIIAADTGRIRT
-258 AGSGNISAGSLPAGS
+258 AGSGNIRSAGGIPAGS
-273 PGSRRNGHDVSSTPA
+273 S
-288 SKEYGHDGDAA
+288 
-299 AGNVRWPESA
+299 
-309 ASGTSAA
+309 
-316 PGLRNGHG
+316 GLRNGHDG
-324 DSATPGSGRNGHDDS
+324 SAAPGSKGYGHAGS
-339 ITPDSRREARKAETA
+339 TTPDSRKEARKAEAA
-354 ERRIRNGNRRDS
+354 ERRMLNGNRRDS
-366 LRKVRRARRNRVGV
+366 LRKLRRARRNRVGV

-396 ALKLDRFGAQMHHGH
+396 ALKLDRFVAQMHHGH

-433 VDFRAEVGIRK
+433 VDVRAEVGIRK
-444 DSAATSIDILDCRAR
+444 DSAATAIDILDCRAR
-459 IAGIPLEASAM
+459 IAGIPLEASAT
-470 VGLGDRLYLNGSASI
+470 VGFGDRLYLNGSASI
-485 DACRVGDVLDHFRR
+485 DACRVGDVLGHFRR

-517 ATFDGYLDPSGGEIP
+517 ATFDGYLNPSGGETP
-532 DFNARLVIPRSTLG
+532 DFDARLVIPRSTLG
-546 NRLFDLKHELA
+546 NRLFGLKHELA
-557 LDTEL
+557 LDAEL
-562 HGRRSGVIDVK
+562 HGSRSGVIDVK
-573 LNEFHVKGKALHLDV
+573 LNEFHVEGKALHLDV
-588 SGSVADI
+588 SGSVADL
-595 LGGDPSLYADAGLE
+595 LGGDPGLYADAGFE

-631 SASVSGSA
+631 NVSVSGSA

-801 GPVNRIFV
+801 GPVNRIFA

-825 RRRAR
+825 RRRAK

-1122 RGRLNCVVSA
+1122 RGSLNCVVSA

-1185 MSVEGLISDNKIEV
+1185 MSVEGLISDNKIEI

-1226 VSVIDSPLPF
+1226 VSVIQSPLPF
-1236 RVGIDLSGTFDD
+1236 RVGIDLSGNFDD
-1248 FKFRIGKPKYKSAA
+1248 FKFRIGKPKYRSAD

-1269 IDDTRINLRESIQD
+1269 INETRINLRESIQD

-1303 ERRRELGYKSAVDQK
+1303 ERRRELGYNAAVDQQ

-1333 TEPAA
+1333 TKP
-1338 DSASVVEI
+1338 ASVVEI
-1346 GEHEGSGVEGQLNPV
+1346 GEQEGPGVEGQFNPV
-1361 RQPGLEL
+1361 RQSGLEL

>member
-1 MAGKKKMKTFWKVL
+1 MAGKKKMKTVWKVL

-29 QVALSPRVLTRLADR
+29 QVFLSPRVLTRLADR

-83 GRFESQEDSSYYMML
+83 DRFESQEDSSYYMMR

-113 LHVSVDLSALMA
+113 LHASVNLSALLA

-216 TNAVRRMQ
+216 TNAVHRLQ

-231 RLIADSGSTRPVD
+231 SLIADSGSIRPVD
-244 TGRIRTADTGRIRS
+244 TGLTRAADTGRIRS
-258 AGSGNISAGSLPAGS
+258 AGSGNIRSAGSIPAGS
-273 PGSRRNGHDVSSTPA
+273 SGLRNGHDGSAAPG
-288 SKEYGHDGDAA
+288 SKGYGHYGDTA
-299 AGNVRWPESA
+299 AGNVRRPESA

-316 PGLRNGHG
+316 PGLLNGHG
-324 DSATPGSGRNGHDDS
+324 DSATPGSRRNGHGGS
-339 ITPDSRREARKAETA
+339 ATPVSKGYGHAGSTTPDSRKEARKAEAA
-354 ERRIRNGNRRDS
+354 ERRMRNGNRRDS
-366 LRKVRRARRNRVGV
+366 LRKLRRARRNRVGV

-396 ALKLDRFGAQMHHGH
+396 ALKLDRLGAQMHHGH
-411 VDLDARATAWMGT
+411 VDLDAKATAWMGT

-433 VDFRAEVGIRK
+433 VDVRAEVGIRK
-444 DSAATSIDILDCRAR
+444 DSAATAIDILDCRAR
-459 IAGIPLEASAM
+459 IAGIPLEASAT
-470 VGLGDRLYLNGSASI
+470 VGFGDRLYLNGGASI
-485 DACRVGDVLDHFRR
+485 DACRVGDVLGHFRR
-499 NLPKPL
+499 NLPRPL

-517 ATFDGYLDPSGGEIP
+517 ATFDGYLNPSGGEIP
-532 DFNARLVIPRSTLG
+532 DFSARLVIPRSTLG
-546 NRLFDLKHELA
+546 NRLFDLEHELA

-562 HGRRSGVIDVK
+562 HGSRSGVIDVK
-573 LNEFHVKGKALHLDV
+573 LNEFHVEGKALHLDV
-588 SGSVADI
+588 SGSVADL
-595 LGGDPSLYADAGLE
+595 LGGDPGLYADAGLE

-761 DTSFVALSNS
+761 DTSFVAISNS
-771 ANIFKISPKSGSP
+771 ANIFRISPKSGSP

-809 RNLDLDAT
+809 RGLDLDAT

-854 TRGSRPVPEWL
+854 ARGSRSVPEWL

-932 LASGTSGLSASGRLG
+932 IASGTSGLSASGRLG

-995 GIEDEEYQ
+995 EIEDEEYQ

-1013 SAAPDVSTLIVVP
+1013 SAEPDVSTLIVVP

-1058 RCVQLTNTSLSS
+1058 RCVQLTNTSLIS

-1122 RGRLNCVVSA
+1122 RGRLNCLVSA

-1172 LMFKDR
+1172 LMFKNR

-1185 MSVEGLISDNKIEV
+1185 MSVEGLISDNKIEI

-1226 VSVIDSPLPF
+1226 VSVIQSPLPF
-1236 RVGIDLSGTFDD
+1236 RVGIDLSGNFDD
-1248 FKFRIGKPKYKSAA
+1248 FKFRIGKPKYRSAD

-1269 IDDTRINLRESIQD
+1269 IDETRINLRESIQD

-1303 ERRRELGYKSAVDQK
+1303 ERRRELGYKAAVDQQ
-1318 LDSLSPEEKAVLEAG
+1318 LDSLSASEQASLDSLSAAETSDVSETADAG
-1333 TEPAA
+1333 VSE
-1338 DSASVVEI
+1338 
-1346 GEHEGSGVEGQLNPV
+1346 
-1361 RQPGLEL
+1361 
-1368 LPVP
+1368 

>member
-1 MAGKKKMKTFWKVL
+1 MAGKKKMKTVWKVL

-83 GRFESQEDSSYYMML
+83 GRFESQEDSSYYMMR

-113 LHVSVDLSALMA
+113 LHVSVDLSALMG

-152 NIFRLPAAKEKDDS
+152 NIFRLPVAKEKDDS

-231 RLIADSGSTRPVD
+231 GLIADSGSIRPVD
-244 TGRIRTADTGRIRS
+244 TGRIRAADSGNVRS
-258 AGSGNISAGSLPAGS
+258 AGSIPASS
-273 PGSRRNGHDVSSTPA
+273 PGLRNDHGDSATAA
-288 SKEYGHDGDAA
+288 SKGYGHDGDAA
-299 AGNVRWPESA
+299 AGNGRRPEFA

-316 PGLRNGHG
+316 PGLRNSHDGN
-324 DSATPGSGRNGHDDS
+324 AIPGSEENSHAGS
-339 ITPDSRREARKAETA
+339 ATPDSRREARKAEAA

-396 ALKLDRFGAQMHHGH
+396 ALKLDMLGAQMHHRH
-411 VDLDARATAWMGT
+411 VDLDVRATAWMGT

-444 DSAATSIDILDCRAR
+444 DSAATAIDILDCRAR
-459 IAGIPLEASAM
+459 IAGIPLEASAT

-485 DACRVGDVLDHFRR
+485 DACRVGDVLGHFRR

-517 ATFDGYLDPSGGEIP
+517 ATFDGYLNLSGGEIP
-532 DFNARLVIPRSTLG
+532 DFDARLVIPRSTLG

-562 HGRRSGVIDVK
+562 HGSSGVIDVK

-595 LGGDPSLYADAGLE
+595 LGGDPALYVDAGLE

-616 RYLKRRSGIELAGGL
+616 RYLKRRSGIEMAGGL

-881 TFRGYMRDWDFDGSM
+881 TFRGHMRDWDFDGSM

-995 GIEDEEYQ
+995 EIEDEEYQ

-1013 SAAPDVSTLIVVP
+1013 SAEPDVSTLIVVP

-1151 RISGDDLTLS
+1151 RISGEDLTLS

-1185 MSVEGLISDNKIEV
+1185 MSVEGMISDNKIEV

-1346 GEHEGSGVEGQLNPV
+1346 GEHEGPGVEGQLNPV
-1361 RQPGLEL
+1361 RQSGLEL

>member
-1 MAGKKKMKTFWKVL
+1 MKTVWKVL
-15 LCLVGVWALLLVAV
+15 LCLAGVWALLLVAV

-83 GRFESQEDSSYYMML
+83 DRFESQEDSSYYMMR
-98 QGRGPGADTLASIRG
+98 QGRGPGTDTLASIRG
-113 LHVSVDLSALMA
+113 LHASVNLSALLA

-231 RLIADSGSTRPVD
+231 RLIADSGSVRPVD
-244 TGRIRTADTGRIRS
+244 TGRIIAADTGRIRN
-258 AGSGNISAGSLPAGS
+258 AGSGNIRSAGSIPAGS
-273 PGSRRNGHDVSSTPA
+273 PVSKGNGYADGATPG
-288 SKEYGHDGDAA
+288 SKENDHDGDAA
-299 AGNVRWPESA
+299 AGNGSRPESA
-309 ASGTSAA
+309 GLETSEAPGLLNRQEGIAA
-316 PGLRNGHG
+316 PG
-324 DSATPGSGRNGHDDS
+324 
-339 ITPDSRREARKAETA
+339 SRREARKAEAA
-354 ERRIRNGNRRDS
+354 ERRMRNGNRRDS

-411 VDLDARATAWMGT
+411 VDLDAKATAWMGT

-433 VDFRAEVGIRK
+433 VDVRAEVGIRK
-444 DSAATSIDILDCRAR
+444 DSAATAIDILDCRAR
-459 IAGIPLEASAM
+459 IAGIPLEVSAT
-470 VGLGDRLYLNGSASI
+470 VGFGDRLYLNGGASI
-485 DACRVGDVLDHFRR
+485 DACRVGDVLGHFRR
-499 NLPKPL
+499 NLPRPL

-517 ATFDGYLDPSGGEIP
+517 ATFDGYLNPSEGEIP
-532 DFNARLVIPRSTLG
+532 DFGARLVIPRSTLG
-546 NRLFDLKHELA
+546 NRLFDLEHELA
-557 LDTEL
+557 LDAEL
-562 HGRRSGVIDVK
+562 HGSRSGVIDVK
-573 LNEFHVKGKALHLDV
+573 LNEFHVEGKALHLDV
-588 SGSVADI
+588 SGSVADL
-595 LGGDPSLYADAGLE
+595 LGGDPGLYADAGLE

-631 SASVSGSA
+631 NASVSGSA

-648 LAQADISAKVKSTRL
+648 LAQADVSAKVKSTRL

-817 AAMNSIER
+817 AAMNSVER

-932 LASGTSGLSASGRLG
+932 VASGTSGLSASGRLG

-1122 RGRLNCVVSA
+1122 RGSLNCVVSA

-1185 MSVEGLISDNKIEV
+1185 MSVEGLISDNKIEI

-1226 VSVIDSPLPF
+1226 VSVIQSPLPF
-1236 RVGIDLSGTFDD
+1236 RVGIDLSGNFDD
-1248 FKFRIGKPKYKSAA
+1248 FKFRIGKPKYRSAD

-1269 IDDTRINLRESIQD
+1269 IDETRINLRESIQD

-1303 ERRRELGYKSAVDQK
+1303 ERRRELGYKAAVDQQ
-1318 LDSLSPEEKAVLEAG
+1318 LDSLSASEQASLDSLSAAETSDVSETTDAG
-1333 TEPAA
+1333 VSE
-1338 DSASVVEI
+1338 
-1346 GEHEGSGVEGQLNPV
+1346 
-1361 RQPGLEL
+1361 
-1368 LPVP
+1368 

>member
-1 MAGKKKMKTFWKVL
+1 MAGKKKMKTVWKVL
-15 LCLVGVWALLLVAV
+15 LCLAGVWALLLVAI
-29 QVALSPRVLTRLADR
+29 QVFLSPRVLTRLADR

-83 GRFESQEDSSYYMML
+83 DRFESQEDSSYYMMR

-113 LHVSVDLSALMA
+113 LHASVNLSALLA

-244 TGRIRTADTGRIRS
+244 TGRIRAADTGRIRS
-258 AGSGNISAGSLPAGS
+258 AGSGNIRSTGSIPAGS
-273 PGSRRNGHDVSSTPA
+273 PGSKG
-288 SKEYGHDGDAA
+288 YGHYGDTA
-299 AGNVRWPESA
+299 AGNGRRLESA
-309 ASGTSAA
+309 ASGTSVA
-316 PGLRNGHG
+316 PGSRRSGHDG
-324 DSATPGSGRNGHDDS
+324 SATSASGRNGHDGS
-339 ITPDSRREARKAETA
+339 ATPDSRREARKAEAA
-354 ERRIRNGNRRDS
+354 ERRMLNGNRRDS
-366 LRKVRRARRNRVGV
+366 LRKLRRARRNRVGV

-396 ALKLDRFGAQMHHGH
+396 ALKLDRLGAQMHHGH

-444 DSAATSIDILDCRAR
+444 DSAATAIDILDCRAR
-459 IAGIPLEASAM
+459 IAGIPLEASAT

-485 DACRVGDVLDHFRR
+485 DACRVGDVLGHFRR

-517 ATFDGYLDPSGGEIP
+517 ATFDGYMNPSGGEIP
-532 DFNARLVIPRSTLG
+532 DFDARLVIPRSTLG
-546 NRLFDLKHELA
+546 NSLFDLKHELA

-562 HGRRSGVIDVK
+562 HGSRSGVIDVK
-573 LNEFHVKGKALHLDV
+573 LNELHVKGKALHLDV
-588 SGSVADI
+588 SGSVADL
-595 LGGDPSLYADAGLE
+595 LGGDPALYADAGLE

-854 TRGSRPVPEWL
+854 ARGSRPVPEWL

-923 NELRFDSFR
+923 NELRFDSFG
-932 LASGTSGLSASGRLG
+932 LASGRSQLSLSGDLR

-995 GIEDEEYQ
+995 EIEDEEYQ

-1013 SAAPDVSTLIVVP
+1013 SVEPDVSTLIVVP

-1058 RCVQLTNTSLSS
+1058 RCVQLTNTSLRS

-1226 VSVIDSPLPF
+1226 VSMIDSPLPF

-1333 TEPAA
+1333 AEPAA
-1338 DSASVVEI
+1338 DSAGSMDNDGAEPSETGSVPA
-1346 GEHEGSGVEGQLNPV
+1346 GEAE
-1361 RQPGLEL
+1361 
-1368 LPVP
+1368 

>member
-1 MAGKKKMKTFWKVL
+1 MAGKKKMKTVWKVL
-15 LCLVGVWALLLVAV
+15 LCLAGVWALLLVAI
-29 QVALSPRVLTRLADR
+29 QVFLSPRVLTRLADR

-83 GRFESQEDSSYYMML
+83 DRFESQEDSSYYMMR

-113 LHVSVDLSALMA
+113 LHASVNLSALLA

-244 TGRIRTADTGRIRS
+244 TGRIRAADTGRIRS
-258 AGSGNISAGSLPAGS
+258 AGSGNIRSTGSIPAGS
-273 PGSRRNGHDVSSTPA
+273 PGSKG
-288 SKEYGHDGDAA
+288 YGHYGDTA
-299 AGNVRWPESA
+299 AGNGRRLESA
-309 ASGTSAA
+309 ASGTSVA
-316 PGLRNGHG
+316 PGSRRSGHDG
-324 DSATPGSGRNGHDDS
+324 SATSASGRNGHDGS
-339 ITPDSRREARKAETA
+339 ATPDSRREARKAEAA
-354 ERRIRNGNRRDS
+354 ERRMLNGNRRDS
-366 LRKVRRARRNRVGV
+366 LRKLRRARRNRVGV

-396 ALKLDRFGAQMHHGH
+396 ALKLDRLGAQMHHGH

-459 IAGIPLEASAM
+459 IAGIPLEASAT

-485 DACRVGDVLDHFRR
+485 DACRVGDVLGHFRR

-517 ATFDGYLDPSGGEIP
+517 ATFDGYLNPSGGEIP
-532 DFNARLVIPRSTLG
+532 DFDARLVIPRSTLG
-546 NRLFDLKHELA
+546 NRLFGLKHELA

-562 HGRRSGVIDVK
+562 HGSRSGVIDVK

-588 SGSVADI
+588 SGSVADL

-761 DTSFVALSNS
+761 DTSFVSLSNS
-771 ANIFKISPKSGSP
+771 ANIFRISPKSGSP

-809 RNLDLDAT
+809 RDLDLDAT

-854 TRGSRPVPEWL
+854 ARGSRPVPEWL

-923 NELRFDSFR
+923 NELRFDSFG
-932 LASGTSGLSASGRLG
+932 LASGRSQLSLSGDLR

-995 GIEDEEYQ
+995 EIEDEEYQ

-1013 SAAPDVSTLIVVP
+1013 SVEPDVSTLIVVP

-1058 RCVQLTNTSLSS
+1058 RCVQLTNTSLRS

-1226 VSVIDSPLPF
+1226 VSVIQSPLPF
-1236 RVGIDLSGTFDD
+1236 RVGIDLSGNFDD
-1248 FKFRIGKPKYKSAA
+1248 FKFRIGKPKYRSAD

-1269 IDDTRINLRESIQD
+1269 IDETRINLRESIQD

-1333 TEPAA
+1333 AEPAA
-1338 DSASVVEI
+1338 DSAGSMDNDGAEPSETGSVPA
-1346 GEHEGSGVEGQLNPV
+1346 GEAE
-1361 RQPGLEL
+1361 
-1368 LPVP
+1368 

>member
-1 MAGKKKMKTFWKVL
+1 MAGKKKMKTVWKVL
-15 LCLVGVWALLLVAV
+15 LCLVGVWALLLVAA

-83 GRFESQEDSSYYMML
+83 GRFESQEDSSYYMMR

-113 LHVSVDLSALMA
+113 LHVSVDLSALMG

-187 VYSSPADTL
+187 VYSSPADTI

-216 TNAVRRMQ
+216 TNAVRRLQ

-231 RLIADSGSTRPVD
+231 RLIADSGSIRPVD
-244 TGRIRTADTGRIRS
+244 TGLTRAADTGRIRS
-258 AGSGNISAGSLPAGS
+258 AGSIPAGS
-273 PGSRRNGHDVSSTPA
+273 PGSRN
-288 SKEYGHDGDAA
+288 GHDGDAA
-299 AGNVRWPESA
+299 AGNVRRPESA
-309 ASGTSAA
+309 VSGT
-316 PGLRNGHG
+316 
-324 DSATPGSGRNGHDDS
+324 SATPGSRRNGHDGS
-339 ITPDSRREARKAETA
+339 AAPDSRREARKAEAA
-354 ERRIRNGNRRDS
+354 ERRMRNGNRRDS

-380 RVDSLLFAGR
+380 SVDSLLFAGR

-396 ALKLDRFGAQMHHGH
+396 ALKLDRLGAQMHHGH

-433 VDFRAEVGIRK
+433 VDFRAEVGVRK
-444 DSAATSIDILDCRAR
+444 DSAATAIDILDCRAR
-459 IAGIPLEASAM
+459 IAGIPLEASAT

-485 DACRVGDVLDHFRR
+485 DACRVGDVLGHFRR

-517 ATFDGYLDPSGGEIP
+517 ATFDGYLNPSGGEIP
-532 DFNARLVIPRSTLG
+532 DFDARLVIPRSTLG
-546 NRLFDLKHELA
+546 NSLFDLKHELA

-562 HGRRSGVIDVK
+562 HGSRSGVIDVK
-573 LNEFHVKGKALHLDV
+573 LNELHVKGKALHLDV
-588 SGSVADI
+588 SGSVADL
-595 LGGDPSLYADAGLE
+595 LGGDPALYADAGLE

-682 LGAVGNTRDSSVAQG
+682 LGAVGATRDSSVAQG

-923 NELRFDSFR
+923 NELRFGSFR

-1013 SAAPDVSTLIVVP
+1013 SAAPDMSTLIVVP

-1199 FPFVLKVDR
+1199 FPFVLKADR

-1303 ERRRELGYKSAVDQK
+1303 ECRRELGYKSAVDQK

-1333 TEPAA
+1333 SEPAA
-1338 DSASVVEI
+1338 DSVEVRDGDLAEPSETGSVPS
-1346 GEHEGSGVEGQLNPV
+1346 GEAEWPERMP
-1361 RQPGLEL
+1361 
-1368 LPVP
+1368 

>member
-1 MAGKKKMKTFWKVL
+1 MAGKKKMKTVWKVL
-15 LCLVGVWALLLVAV
+15 LCLAGVWALLLVAV

-83 GRFESQEDSSYYMML
+83 GRFESREDSSYFMMR

-113 LHVSVDLSALMA
+113 LHVSVDLSALMG

-231 RLIADSGSTRPVD
+231 RLIADSGSVRPVD
-244 TGRIRTADTGRIRS
+244 TGRIIAADTGRIRN
-258 AGSGNISAGSLPAGS
+258 AGSGNIRSAGSIPASS
-273 PGSRRNGHDVSSTPA
+273 PGFKGNGYADSATPGSKENGH
-288 SKEYGHDGDAA
+288 GGDAA
-299 AGNVRWPESA
+299 AGNVRRPESA
-309 ASGTSAA
+309 VSGTSAA
-316 PGLRNGHG
+316 PGLLNSHG
-324 DSATPGSGRNGHDDS
+324 GSATPGSRRSGHGGS
-339 ITPDSRREARKAETA
+339 ATPVSKGYGHAGSTTPDSRREARKAEAA
-354 ERRIRNGNRRDS
+354 ERRMLNGNRRDS
-366 LRKVRRARRNRVGV
+366 LRKLRRARRNRVGV

-396 ALKLDRFGAQMHHGH
+396 ALKVDRLGAQMHHGH

-433 VDFRAEVGIRK
+433 VDVRAEVGVRK
-444 DSAATSIDILDCRAR
+444 DSAATAIDILDCRAR
-459 IAGIPLEASAM
+459 IAGIPLEASAT

-485 DACRVGDVLDHFRR
+485 DACRVGDVLGHFRR

-517 ATFDGYLDPSGGEIP
+517 ATFDGYMNPSGGEIP
-532 DFNARLVIPRSTLG
+532 DFDARLVIPRSTLG

-562 HGRRSGVIDVK
+562 HGSRSGVIDVK

-595 LGGDPSLYADAGLE
+595 LGGDPALYADAGLE

-616 RYLKRRSGIELAGGL
+616 RYLNRRSGIELAGGL

-817 AAMNSIER
+817 AVMNSIER

-932 LASGTSGLSASGRLG
+932 VASGTSGLSASGRLG

-1122 RGRLNCVVSA
+1122 RGSLNCVVSA

-1185 MSVEGLISDNKIEV
+1185 MSVEGLISDNKIEI

-1226 VSVIDSPLPF
+1226 VSVIQSPLPF
-1236 RVGIDLSGTFDD
+1236 RVGIDLSGNFDD
-1248 FKFRIGKPKYKSAA
+1248 FKFRIGKPKYRSAD

-1269 IDDTRINLRESIQD
+1269 IDETRINLRESIQD

-1303 ERRRELGYKSAVDQK
+1303 ERRRELGYKAAVDQQ
-1318 LDSLSPEEKAVLEAG
+1318 LDSLSASEQASLDSLSAAETSDVSETTDAG
-1333 TEPAA
+1333 VSE
-1338 DSASVVEI
+1338 
-1346 GEHEGSGVEGQLNPV
+1346 
-1361 RQPGLEL
+1361 
-1368 LPVP
+1368 

>member
-1 MAGKKKMKTFWKVL
+1 MKTVWKVL

-83 GRFESQEDSSYYMML
+83 DRFESQEDSSYYMMR

-113 LHVSVDLSALMA
+113 LHASVNLSALLA

-152 NIFRLPAAKEKDDS
+152 NIFRLSAAKEKDDS

-173 FALGRIVLRGRPHI
+173 FALGRIVLRGHPHI
-187 VYSSPADTL
+187 VYSSPSDTL

-231 RLIADSGSTRPVD
+231 RLIADSGSVRPVD
-244 TGRIRTADTGRIRS
+244 TGRIIAADTGRIRT
-258 AGSGNISAGSLPAGS
+258 AGSGNIRSAGSIPAGS
-273 PGSRRNGHDVSSTPA
+273 PVSKGNGYA
-288 SKEYGHDGDAA
+288 
-299 AGNVRWPESA
+299 
-309 ASGTSAA
+309 
-316 PGLRNGHG
+316 
-324 DSATPGSGRNGHDDS
+324 DSATPGSKGYGHAGS
-339 ITPDSRREARKAETA
+339 TTPDSRKEARKAEAA
-354 ERRIRNGNRRDS
+354 ERRMLNGNRRDS
-366 LRKVRRARRNRVGV
+366 LRKLRRARR
-380 RVDSLLFAGR
+380 
-390 LPSDTL
+390 
-396 ALKLDRFGAQMHHGH
+396 
-411 VDLDARATAWMGT
+411 RATAWMGT

-433 VDFRAEVGIRK
+433 VDVRAEVGIRK
-444 DSAATSIDILDCRAR
+444 DSAATAIDILDCRAR
-459 IAGIPLEASAM
+459 IAGIPLEASAT
-470 VGLGDRLYLNGSASI
+470 VGFGDRLYLNGSASI
-485 DACRVGDVLDHFRR
+485 DACRVGDVLGHFRR

-517 ATFDGYLDPSGGEIP
+517 ATFDGYLNPSEGEIP
-532 DFNARLVIPRSTLG
+532 DFDARLVIPRSTLG
-546 NRLFDLKHELA
+546 NRLFGLKHELA
-557 LDTEL
+557 LDAEL
-562 HGRRSGVIDVK
+562 HGSRSGVIDVK
-573 LNEFHVKGKALHLDV
+573 LNEFHVEGKALHLDV
-588 SGSVADI
+588 SGSVADL
-595 LGGDPSLYADAGLE
+595 LGGDPGLYADAGFE

-631 SASVSGSA
+631 NVSVSGSA

-801 GPVNRIFV
+801 GPVNRIFA

-1122 RGRLNCVVSA
+1122 RGSLNCVVSA

-1185 MSVEGLISDNKIEV
+1185 MSVEGLISDNKIEI

-1226 VSVIDSPLPF
+1226 VSVIQSPLPF
-1236 RVGIDLSGTFDD
+1236 RVGIDLSGNFDD
-1248 FKFRIGKPKYKSAA
+1248 FKFRIGKPKYRSAD

-1269 IDDTRINLRESIQD
+1269 INETRINLRESIQD

-1303 ERRRELGYKSAVDQK
+1303 ERRRELGYNAAVDQQ

-1333 TEPAA
+1333 TKP
-1338 DSASVVEI
+1338 ASVVEI
-1346 GEHEGSGVEGQLNPV
+1346 GEQEGPGVEGQFNPV
-1361 RQPGLEL
+1361 RQSGLEL

>member
-1 MAGKKKMKTFWKVL
+1 MAGKKKMKTVWKVL
-15 LCLVGVWALLLVAV
+15 LCLAGVWALLLVAI
-29 QVALSPRVLTRLADR
+29 QVFLSPRVLTRLADR

-83 GRFESQEDSSYYMML
+83 DRFESQEDSSYYMMR

-113 LHVSVDLSALMA
+113 LHASVNLSALLA

-231 RLIADSGSTRPVD
+231 RLIADSGSVRPVD
-244 TGRIRTADTGRIRS
+244 TGLTRAADTGRIRS
-258 AGSGNISAGSLPAGS
+258 AGSGNIRSAGSIPAGS
-273 PGSRRNGHDVSSTPA
+273 PVSKGNGYADSATQG
-288 SKEYGHDGDAA
+288 SKENDHDGDAA
-299 AGNVRWPESA
+299 AGNGSRPESA
-309 ASGTSAA
+309 GLETSEAPGLLNGQEGIAA
-316 PGLRNGHG
+316 PG
-324 DSATPGSGRNGHDDS
+324 
-339 ITPDSRREARKAETA
+339 SRREARKAEAA
-354 ERRIRNGNRRDS
+354 ERRMRNGNRRDS

-396 ALKLDRFGAQMHHGH
+396 ALKLDRLVAQMHHGH

-459 IAGIPLEASAM
+459 IAGIPLEVSAT
-470 VGLGDRLYLNGSASI
+470 VGFGDRLYLNGGASI
-485 DACRVGDVLDHFRR
+485 DACRVGDVLGHFRR
-499 NLPKPL
+499 NLPRPL

-517 ATFDGYLDPSGGEIP
+517 ATFDGYLNPSEGEIP
-532 DFNARLVIPRSTLG
+532 DFGARLVIPRSTLG
-546 NRLFDLKHELA
+546 NRLFDLEHELA
-557 LDTEL
+557 LDAEL
-562 HGRRSGVIDVK
+562 HGSRSGVIDVK
-573 LNEFHVKGKALHLDV
+573 LNEFHVKGKALYLDV
-588 SGSVADI
+588 SGSVDDL
-595 LGGDPSLYADAGLE
+595 LGGDPGLYADAGLE

-631 SASVSGSA
+631 NASVSGSA

-733 AVLDKSDSSSFYPF
+733 AVLGKSDSSSFYPF
-747 GGRLDIGFASLVGS
+747 GGRLDIGFASIVGS
-761 DTSFVALSNS
+761 DTSFVSLSNS
-771 ANIFKISPKSGSP
+771 ANIFRISPKSGSP

-809 RNLDLDAT
+809 RGLDLDAT

-854 TRGSRPVPEWL
+854 ARGSRPVPEWL
-865 SEEDFRERDI
+865 SEEDFRKRDI

-932 LASGTSGLSASGRLG
+932 IASGTSGLSASGRLG

-1013 SAAPDVSTLIVVP
+1013 SAEPDVSTLIVVP

-1058 RCVQLTNTSLSS
+1058 RCVQLTNTSLIS

-1122 RGRLNCVVSA
+1122 RGRLNCLVSA

-1172 LMFKDR
+1172 LMFKNR

-1185 MSVEGLISDNKIEV
+1185 MSVEGLISDNKIEI

-1226 VSVIDSPLPF
+1226 VSVIQSPLPF
-1236 RVGIDLSGTFDD
+1236 RVGIDLSGNFDD
-1248 FKFRIGKPKYKSAA
+1248 FKFRIGKPKYRSAD

-1269 IDDTRINLRESIQD
+1269 IDETRINLRESIQD

-1346 GEHEGSGVEGQLNPV
+1346 GEHEGPGVEGQLNPV
-1361 RQPGLEL
+1361 RQSGLEH

>member
-1 MAGKKKMKTFWKVL
+1 MAGKKKMKTVWKVL
-15 LCLVGVWALLLVAV
+15 LCLAGVWALLLVAI
-29 QVALSPRVLTRLADR
+29 QVFLSPRVLTRLADR

-83 GRFESQEDSSYYMML
+83 DRFESQEDSSYYMMR

-113 LHVSVDLSALMA
+113 LHASVNLSALLA

-231 RLIADSGSTRPVD
+231 RLIADSGSVRPVD
-244 TGRIRTADTGRIRS
+244 TGLTRAADTGRIRS
-258 AGSGNISAGSLPAGS
+258 AGSGNIRSAGSIPAGS
-273 PGSRRNGHDVSSTPA
+273 PVSKGNGYADSATQG
-288 SKEYGHDGDAA
+288 SKENDHDGDAA
-299 AGNVRWPESA
+299 AGNGSRPESA
-309 ASGTSAA
+309 GLETSEAPGLLNGQEGIAA
-316 PGLRNGHG
+316 PG
-324 DSATPGSGRNGHDDS
+324 
-339 ITPDSRREARKAETA
+339 SRREARKAEAA
-354 ERRIRNGNRRDS
+354 ERRMRNGNRRDS

-396 ALKLDRFGAQMHHGH
+396 ALKLDRLGAQMHHGH
-411 VDLDARATAWMGT
+411 VDLDARATAWIGT

-433 VDFRAEVGIRK
+433 VDFRAEVGVRK
-444 DSAATSIDILDCRAR
+444 DSAATAIDILDCRAR
-459 IAGIPLEASAM
+459 IAGIPLEASAT

-485 DACRVGDVLDHFRR
+485 DACRVGDVLGHFRR
-499 NLPKPL
+499 NLPRPL

-517 ATFDGYLDPSGGEIP
+517 ATFDGYLNPSEGEIP
-532 DFNARLVIPRSTLG
+532 DFGARLVIPRSTLG

-562 HGRRSGVIDVK
+562 HGSRSGVIDVK

-588 SGSVADI
+588 SGSVADL
-595 LGGDPSLYADAGLE
+595 LGGDPALYADAGLE

-648 LAQADISAKVKSTRL
+648 LAQADVSAKVKSTRL

-733 AVLDKSDSSSFYPF
+733 AVLDRSDSSSFYPF

-761 DTSFVALSNS
+761 DTSFVSLSNS
-771 ANIFKISPKSGSP
+771 ANIFRISPKSGSP

-809 RNLDLDAT
+809 RDLDLDAT

-854 TRGSRPVPEWL
+854 ARGSRPVPEWL

-881 TFRGYMRDWDFDGSM
+881 TFLGYMRDWDFDGSM

-923 NELRFDSFR
+923 NELRFDSFG
-932 LASGTSGLSASGRLG
+932 LASGRSQLSLSGDLR

-995 GIEDEEYQ
+995 EIEDEEYQ

-1013 SAAPDVSTLIVVP
+1013 SVEPDVSTLIVVP

-1122 RGRLNCVVSA
+1122 RGSLNCVVSA

-1185 MSVEGLISDNKIEV
+1185 MSVEGLISDNKIEI

-1226 VSVIDSPLPF
+1226 VSVIQSPLPF
-1236 RVGIDLSGTFDD
+1236 RVGIDLSGNFDD
-1248 FKFRIGKPKYKSAA
+1248 FKFRIGKPKYRSAD

-1269 IDDTRINLRESIQD
+1269 IDETRINLRESIQD

-1303 ERRRELGYKSAVDQK
+1303 ERRRELGYKSAVDQQ

-1338 DSASVVEI
+1338 DSAGSMDNDGAEPSETGSVPA
-1346 GEHEGSGVEGQLNPV
+1346 GEAE
-1361 RQPGLEL
+1361 
-1368 LPVP
+1368 

>member
-1 MAGKKKMKTFWKVL
+1 MAGKKKMKTVWKVL
-15 LCLVGVWALLLVAV
+15 LCLAGVWALLLVAI
-29 QVALSPRVLTRLADR
+29 QVFLSPRVLTRLADR

-83 GRFESQEDSSYYMML
+83 DRFESQEDSSYYMMR

-113 LHVSVDLSALMA
+113 LHASVNLSALLA

-187 VYSSPADTL
+187 VYSSPSDTL

-231 RLIADSGSTRPVD
+231 SLIADSGSVRPVDTGRIIAAD
-244 TGRIRTADTGRIRS
+244 TGRIRTADSGNIRS
-258 AGSGNISAGSLPAGS
+258 AGSIPAGS
-273 PGSRRNGHDVSSTPA
+273 PGSRNGHDGDATPGSRNGHGGDAAAGNGSRPESAVSGTSAATGLLNSHGGSATPGSRRNGHD
-288 SKEYGHDGDAA
+288 G
-299 AGNVRWPESA
+299 SA
-309 ASGTSAA
+309 
-316 PGLRNGHG
+316 
-324 DSATPGSGRNGHDDS
+324 
-339 ITPDSRREARKAETA
+339 TPDSRREARKAEAA
-354 ERRIRNGNRRDS
+354 ERRMRNGNRRDS
-366 LRKVRRARRNRVGV
+366 LRKLRRARRNRVGV

-396 ALKLDRFGAQMHHGH
+396 ALKLDRFVAQMHHGH

-433 VDFRAEVGIRK
+433 VAFRAEVGVRK
-444 DSAATSIDILDCRAR
+444 DSAATAIDILDCRAR
-459 IAGIPLEASAM
+459 IAGIPLEVSAT

-485 DACRVGDVLDHFRR
+485 DACRVGDVLGHFRR

-517 ATFDGYLDPSGGEIP
+517 ATFDGYMNPSGGEIP
-532 DFNARLVIPRSTLG
+532 DFDARLVIPRSTLG
-546 NRLFDLKHELA
+546 NSLFDLKHELA

-562 HGRRSGVIDVK
+562 HGSRSGVIDVK
-573 LNEFHVKGKALHLDV
+573 LNELHVKGKALHLDV
-588 SGSVADI
+588 SGSVADL
-595 LGGDPSLYADAGLE
+595 LGGDPALYADAGLE

-809 RNLDLDAT
+809 RDLDLDAT

-830 AFVDSLARRNPGV
+830 VFVDSLARRNPGV
-843 PMDSLFGRFRR
+843 PKDSLFGRFRR
-854 TRGSRPVPEWL
+854 ARGSRPVPEWL

-923 NELRFDSFR
+923 NELRFDSFG
-932 LASGTSGLSASGRLG
+932 LASGRSQLSLSGDLR

-995 GIEDEEYQ
+995 EIEDEEYQ

-1013 SAAPDVSTLIVVP
+1013 SAEPDVSTLIVVP

-1185 MSVEGLISDNKIEV
+1185 MSVEGLISDNKIEI

-1217 NLDASFKYH
+1217 NLDASFMYH

-1333 TEPAA
+1333 KEPGA
-1338 DSASVVEI
+1338 DSVEVRDGDLAEPSETGSVPS
-1346 GEHEGSGVEGQLNPV
+1346 GEAEWPERTP
-1361 RQPGLEL
+1361 
-1368 LPVP
+1368 

>member
-1 MAGKKKMKTFWKVL
+1 MKTVWKVL
-15 LCLVGVWALLLVAV
+15 LCLAGVWALLLVAI
-29 QVALSPRVLTRLADR
+29 QVFLSPRVLTRLADR

-83 GRFESQEDSSYYMML
+83 DRFESQEDSSYYMMR

-113 LHVSVDLSALMA
+113 LHASVNLSALLA

-173 FALGRIVLRGRPHI
+173 FALGRIVLRGHPHI
-187 VYSSPADTL
+187 VYSSPSDTL

-231 RLIADSGSTRPVD
+231 RLIADSGRVRPVDTGRIIAAD
-244 TGRIRTADTGRIRS
+244 TGRIRTADSGNIRS
-258 AGSGNISAGSLPAGS
+258 AGSIPAGS
-273 PGSRRNGHDVSSTPA
+273 PVSKGNGYADSATPG
-288 SKEYGHDGDAA
+288 SKENDHDGDAA
-299 AGNVRWPESA
+299 AGNGSRPESA
-309 ASGTSAA
+309 VREISEATGLLNGQEGIAA
-316 PGLRNGHG
+316 
-324 DSATPGSGRNGHDDS
+324 
-339 ITPDSRREARKAETA
+339 PDSRREARKAEAA
-354 ERRIRNGNRRDS
+354 ERRMRNGNRRDS

-396 ALKLDRFGAQMHHGH
+396 ALKLDRLGAQMHHGH

-433 VDFRAEVGIRK
+433 VDFRAEVGVRK
-444 DSAATSIDILDCRAR
+444 DSAATAIDILDCRAR
-459 IAGIPLEASAM
+459 IAGIPLEASAT
-470 VGLGDRLYLNGSASI
+470 VGFGDRLYLNGGASI
-485 DACRVGDVLDHFRR
+485 DACRVGDVLGHFRR
-499 NLPKPL
+499 NLPRPL
-505 ENIETDAEITLT
+505 ENIETNAEITLT
-517 ATFDGYLDPSGGEIP
+517 ATFDGYLNPSGGEIP
-532 DFNARLVIPRSTLG
+532 DFSARLVIPRSTLG
-546 NRLFDLKHELA
+546 NRLFDLEHELA

-562 HGRRSGVIDVK
+562 HGNRSGVIDVK
-573 LNEFHVKGKALHLDV
+573 LNEFHVEGKALHLDV
-588 SGSVADI
+588 SGSVADL
-595 LGGDPSLYADAGLE
+595 LGGDPGLYADAGLE

-631 SASVSGSA
+631 NASVSGSA

-771 ANIFKISPKSGSP
+771 ANIFRISPKSGSP

-809 RNLDLDAT
+809 RGLDLDAT

-854 TRGSRPVPEWL
+854 ARGSRSVPEWL

-910 RNRLSDVRASFNN
+910 RNRLSDMRASFNN

-932 LASGTSGLSASGRLG
+932 VASGTSGLSASGRLG

-955 RGMLRLDMDLDAE
+955 RGMLRLDMNLDAE

-1122 RGRLNCVVSA
+1122 RGRLNCLVSA

-1172 LMFKDR
+1172 LMFKNR

-1185 MSVEGLISDNKIEV
+1185 MSVEGLISDNKIEI

-1226 VSVIDSPLPF
+1226 VSVIQSPLPF
-1236 RVGIDLSGTFDD
+1236 RVGIDLSGNFDD
-1248 FKFRIGKPKYKSAA
+1248 FKFRIGKPKYRSAD

-1269 IDDTRINLRESIQD
+1269 IDETRINLRESIQD

-1303 ERRRELGYKSAVDQK
+1303 ERRRELGYNAAVDQQ

-1333 TEPAA
+1333 AGPAA
-1338 DSASVVEI
+1338 DSAGSMDNDGAEPSETGSVPA
-1346 GEHEGSGVEGQLNPV
+1346 GEAE
-1361 RQPGLEL
+1361 
-1368 LPVP
+1368 

>member
-1 MAGKKKMKTFWKVL
+1 MAGKKKMKTVWKVL
-15 LCLVGVWALLLVAV
+15 LCLAGVWALLLVAI

-83 GRFESQEDSSYYMML
+83 GRFESQEDSSYYMMR
-98 QGRGPGADTLASIRG
+98 QGRGPGTDTLASIRG
-113 LHVSVDLSALMA
+113 LHASVNLSALLA

-187 VYSSPADTL
+187 VYSSPSDTL

-231 RLIADSGSTRPVD
+231 RLIADSGSVRPVDTGRIIAAD
-244 TGRIRTADTGRIRS
+244 TGRIRTADSGNIRS
-258 AGSGNISAGSLPAGS
+258 AGSIPAGS
-273 PGSRRNGHDVSSTPA
+273 PGSRNGHGGDAAAGNGSRPESAGLETSAAPGLLNSHGGSATPGSRRNGHD
-288 SKEYGHDGDAA
+288 G
-299 AGNVRWPESA
+299 SA
-309 ASGTSAA
+309 
-316 PGLRNGHG
+316 
-324 DSATPGSGRNGHDDS
+324 
-339 ITPDSRREARKAETA
+339 TPDSRREARKAEAA
-354 ERRIRNGNRRDS
+354 ERRMRNGNRRDS
-366 LRKVRRARRNRVGV
+366 LRKLRRARRNRVGV

-396 ALKLDRFGAQMHHGH
+396 ALKLDRLGAQMHHGH

-433 VDFRAEVGIRK
+433 VAFRAEVGVRK
-444 DSAATSIDILDCRAR
+444 DSAATAIDILDCRAR
-459 IAGIPLEASAM
+459 IAGIPLEASAT
-470 VGLGDRLYLNGSASI
+470 VGLGDRLYLSGSASI
-485 DACRVGDVLDHFRR
+485 DACRVGDVLGHFRR

-517 ATFDGYLDPSGGEIP
+517 ATFDGYLNPSGGEIP
-532 DFNARLVIPRSTLG
+532 DFDARLVIPRSTLG

-562 HGRRSGVIDVK
+562 HGSRSGVIDVK

-588 SGSVADI
+588 SGSVADL
-595 LGGDPSLYADAGLE
+595 LGGDPSLYGDAGLE

-771 ANIFKISPKSGSP
+771 ANIFRISPKSGSP

-1013 SAAPDVSTLIVVP
+1013 SAEPDVSTLIVVP

-1122 RGRLNCVVSA
+1122 RGSLNCVVSA

-1185 MSVEGLISDNKIEV
+1185 MSVDGLISDNKIEI

-1333 TEPAA
+1333 TESAA
-1338 DSASVVEI
+1338 DSASVIEI
-1346 GEHEGSGVEGQLNPV
+1346 GEHEGPGVEGQFNPV
-1361 RQPGLEL
+1361 RQSGLEL

>member
-1 MAGKKKMKTFWKVL
+1 MKTVWKVL

-83 GRFESQEDSSYYMML
+83 DRFESQEDSSYYMMR

-113 LHVSVDLSALMA
+113 LHASVNLSALLA

-231 RLIADSGSTRPVD
+231 RLIADSGSVRPVD
-244 TGRIRTADTGRIRS
+244 TGRIIAADTGRIRT
-258 AGSGNISAGSLPAGS
+258 AGSGNIRSAGSIPAGS
-273 PGSRRNGHDVSSTPA
+273 PGSRNGHDGDATPG
-288 SKEYGHDGDAA
+288 SRNGHDGDAA
-299 AGNVRWPESA
+299 AGNGSRLESA
-309 ASGTSAA
+309 GLEISEA
-316 PGLRNGHG
+316 PGLL
-324 DSATPGSGRNGHDDS
+324 NGHDGS
-339 ITPDSRREARKAETA
+339 ATPDSRREARKAEAA
-354 ERRIRNGNRRDS
+354 ERRMRNGNRRDS
-366 LRKVRRARRNRVGV
+366 LRKLRRARRNRVGV

-396 ALKLDRFGAQMHHGH
+396 ALKLDRLGAQMHHGH

-433 VDFRAEVGIRK
+433 VDFRAEVGVRK
-444 DSAATSIDILDCRAR
+444 DSAATAIDILDCRAR
-459 IAGIPLEASAM
+459 IAGIPLEASAT

-485 DACRVGDVLDHFRR
+485 DACRVGDVLGHFRR

-517 ATFDGYLDPSGGEIP
+517 ATFDGYMNPSGGEIP
-532 DFNARLVIPRSTLG
+532 DFDARLVIPRSTLG
-546 NRLFDLKHELA
+546 NSLFDLKHELA

-562 HGRRSGVIDVK
+562 HGSRSGVIDVK
-573 LNEFHVKGKALHLDV
+573 LNELHVKGKALHLDV
-588 SGSVADI
+588 SGSVADL
-595 LGGDPSLYADAGLE
+595 LGGDPALYADAGLE

-733 AVLDKSDSSSFYPF
+733 AVLDRSDSSSFYPF

-809 RNLDLDAT
+809 RGLDLDAT

-854 TRGSRPVPEWL
+854 ARGSRPVPEWL

-923 NELRFDSFR
+923 NELRFDSFG
-932 LASGTSGLSASGRLG
+932 LASGRSQLSLSGDLR

-995 GIEDEEYQ
+995 EIEDEEYQ

-1013 SAAPDVSTLIVVP
+1013 SAEPDVSTLIVVP

-1303 ERRRELGYKSAVDQK
+1303 ERRRELGYKSAVDQQ

-1338 DSASVVEI
+1338 DSVGSMDNDGAEPSETGSVPA
-1346 GEHEGSGVEGQLNPV
+1346 GEAE
-1361 RQPGLEL
+1361 
-1368 LPVP
+1368 

>member
-1 MAGKKKMKTFWKVL
+1 MAGKKKMKTVWKVL
-15 LCLVGVWALLLVAV
+15 LCLAGVWALLLVAV

-83 GRFESQEDSSYYMML
+83 GRFESREDSSYFMMR

-113 LHVSVDLSALMA
+113 LHVSVDLSALMG

-231 RLIADSGSTRPVD
+231 RLIADSGSIRPVD
-244 TGRIRTADTGRIRS
+244 TGRIIAADTGRIRT
-258 AGSGNISAGSLPAGS
+258 AGSGNIRSAGGIPAGS
-273 PGSRRNGHDVSSTPA
+273 S
-288 SKEYGHDGDAA
+288 
-299 AGNVRWPESA
+299 
-309 ASGTSAA
+309 
-316 PGLRNGHG
+316 GLRNGHDG
-324 DSATPGSGRNGHDDS
+324 SAAPGSKGYGHAGS
-339 ITPDSRREARKAETA
+339 TTPDSRREARKAEAA
-354 ERRIRNGNRRDS
+354 ERRMLNGNRRDS
-366 LRKVRRARRNRVGV
+366 LRKLRRARRNRVGV

-396 ALKLDRFGAQMHHGH
+396 ALKLDRLGAQMHHGH
-411 VDLDARATAWMGT
+411 VDLDAKATAWMGT

-433 VDFRAEVGIRK
+433 VDVSAEVGIRK
-444 DSAATSIDILDCRAR
+444 DSAATAIDILDSRAR
-459 IAGIPLEASAM
+459 IAGIPLEASAT
-470 VGLGDRLYLNGSASI
+470 VGLGDRLYLNGGASI
-485 DACRVGDVLDHFRR
+485 DACRVGDVLGHFRR

-517 ATFDGYLDPSGGEIP
+517 VTFDGYLNPSGGEIP
-532 DFNARLVIPRSTLG
+532 DFDARLVIPRSTLG

-562 HGRRSGVIDVK
+562 HGSRSGVIDVK
-573 LNEFHVKGKALHLDV
+573 LNELHVKGKALHLDV
-588 SGSVADI
+588 SGSVADL
-595 LGGDPSLYADAGLE
+595 LGGDPALYADAGLE

-801 GPVNRIFV
+801 GPVNRIFA

-817 AAMNSIER
+817 AEMNSIER
-825 RRRAR
+825 RRRAK

-1122 RGRLNCVVSA
+1122 RGSLNCVVSA

-1185 MSVEGLISDNKIEV
+1185 MSVEGLISDNKIEI

-1346 GEHEGSGVEGQLNPV
+1346 GEHEGPGVEGQLNPV
-1361 RQPGLEL
+1361 RQSGLEH

>member
-1 MAGKKKMKTFWKVL
+1 MAGKKKMKTVWKVL
-15 LCLVGVWALLLVAV
+15 LCLAGVWALLLVAI
-29 QVALSPRVLTRLADR
+29 QVFLSPRVLTRLADR

-83 GRFESQEDSSYYMML
+83 DRFESQEDSSYYMMR

-113 LHVSVDLSALMA
+113 LHASVNLSALLA

-231 RLIADSGSTRPVD
+231 RLIADSGSVRPVD
-244 TGRIRTADTGRIRS
+244 TGLTRAADTGRIRS
-258 AGSGNISAGSLPAGS
+258 AGSGNIRSAGSIPAGS
-273 PGSRRNGHDVSSTPA
+273 PVSKGNGYADSATQG
-288 SKEYGHDGDAA
+288 SKENDHDGDAA
-299 AGNVRWPESA
+299 AGNGSRPESA
-309 ASGTSAA
+309 GLETSEAPGLLNGQEGIAA
-316 PGLRNGHG
+316 PG
-324 DSATPGSGRNGHDDS
+324 
-339 ITPDSRREARKAETA
+339 SRREARKAEAA
-354 ERRIRNGNRRDS
+354 ERRMRNGNRRDS

-396 ALKLDRFGAQMHHGH
+396 ALKLDRLVAQMHHGH

-459 IAGIPLEASAM
+459 IAGIPLEVSAT
-470 VGLGDRLYLNGSASI
+470 VGFGDRLYLNGGASI
-485 DACRVGDVLDHFRR
+485 DACRVGDVLGHFRR
-499 NLPKPL
+499 NLPRPL

-517 ATFDGYLDPSGGEIP
+517 ATFDGYLNPSEGEIP
-532 DFNARLVIPRSTLG
+532 DFGARLVIPRSTLG
-546 NRLFDLKHELA
+546 NRLFDLEHELA
-557 LDTEL
+557 LDAEL
-562 HGRRSGVIDVK
+562 HGSRSGVIDVK
-573 LNEFHVKGKALHLDV
+573 LNEFHVKGKALYLDV
-588 SGSVADI
+588 SGSVDDL
-595 LGGDPSLYADAGLE
+595 LGGDPGLYADAGLE

-631 SASVSGSA
+631 NASVSGSA

-747 GGRLDIGFASLVGS
+747 GGRLDIGFASIVGS
-761 DTSFVALSNS
+761 DTSFVSLSNS
-771 ANIFKISPKSGSP
+771 ANIFRISPKSGSP

-809 RNLDLDAT
+809 RGLDLDAT

-854 TRGSRPVPEWL
+854 ARGSRPVPEWL
-865 SEEDFRERDI
+865 SEEDFRKRDI

-932 LASGTSGLSASGRLG
+932 IASGTSGLSASGRLG

-1013 SAAPDVSTLIVVP
+1013 SAEPDVSTLIVVP

-1058 RCVQLTNTSLSS
+1058 RCVQLTNTSLIS

-1122 RGRLNCVVSA
+1122 RGRLNCLVSA

-1172 LMFKDR
+1172 LMFKNR

-1185 MSVEGLISDNKIEV
+1185 MSVEGLISDNKIEI

-1226 VSVIDSPLPF
+1226 VSVIQSPLPF
-1236 RVGIDLSGTFDD
+1236 RVGIDLSGNFDD
-1248 FKFRIGKPKYKSAA
+1248 FKFRIGKPKYRSAD

-1269 IDDTRINLRESIQD
+1269 IDETRINLRESIQD

-1303 ERRRELGYKSAVDQK
+1303 ERRRELGYNAAVDQQ

-1333 TEPAA
+1333 AEPAA
-1338 DSASVVEI
+1338 DSAESRDNDGAEPSETGSVPA
-1346 GEHEGSGVEGQLNPV
+1346 GEAE
-1361 RQPGLEL
+1361 
-1368 LPVP
+1368 

>member
-1 MAGKKKMKTFWKVL
+1 MKTVWKVL
-15 LCLVGVWALLLVAV
+15 LCLAGVWALLLVAI
-29 QVALSPRVLTRLADR
+29 QVFLSPRVLTRLADR

-83 GRFESQEDSSYYMML
+83 DRFESQEDSSYYMMR

-113 LHVSVDLSALMA
+113 LHASVNLSALLA

-173 FALGRIVLRGRPHI
+173 FALGRIVLRGHPHI
-187 VYSSPADTL
+187 VYSSPSDTL

-231 RLIADSGSTRPVD
+231 RLIADSGRVRPVDTGRIIAAD
-244 TGRIRTADTGRIRS
+244 TGRIRTADSGNIRS
-258 AGSGNISAGSLPAGS
+258 AGSIPAGS
-273 PGSRRNGHDVSSTPA
+273 PVSKGNGYADSATPG
-288 SKEYGHDGDAA
+288 SKENGPDGDAA
-299 AGNVRWPESA
+299 AGNGSRPESA
-309 ASGTSAA
+309 GLETSEAPGLLNGQEGIAA
-316 PGLRNGHG
+316 PG
-324 DSATPGSGRNGHDDS
+324 SG
-339 ITPDSRREARKAETA
+339 REARKAEAA
-354 ERRIRNGNRRDS
+354 ERRMRNGNRRDS
-366 LRKVRRARRNRVGV
+366 LRKLRRARRNRVGV

-396 ALKLDRFGAQMHHGH
+396 ALKLDRLGAQMHHGH
-411 VDLDARATAWMGT
+411 VDLDAKATAWMGT

-433 VDFRAEVGIRK
+433 VDVRAEVGIRK
-444 DSAATSIDILDCRAR
+444 DSAATAIDILDCRAR
-459 IAGIPLEASAM
+459 IAGIPLEASAT
-470 VGLGDRLYLNGSASI
+470 VGFGDRLYLNGGASI
-485 DACRVGDVLDHFRR
+485 DACRVGDVLGHFRR
-499 NLPKPL
+499 NLPRPL

-517 ATFDGYLDPSGGEIP
+517 ATFDGYLNPSGGEIP
-532 DFNARLVIPRSTLG
+532 DFSARLVIPRSTLG
-546 NRLFDLKHELA
+546 NRLFDLEHELA

-562 HGRRSGVIDVK
+562 HGSRSGVIDVK
-573 LNEFHVKGKALHLDV
+573 LNEFHVEGKALHLDV
-588 SGSVADI
+588 SGSVADL
-595 LGGDPSLYADAGLE
+595 LGGDPGLYADAGLE

-733 AVLDKSDSSSFYPF
+733 AVLDKSDSSLFYPF
-747 GGRLDIGFASLVGS
+747 GGRLDIGFVSLVGS

-771 ANIFKISPKSGSP
+771 ANIFRISPKSGSP

-809 RNLDLDAT
+809 RGLDLDAT

-830 AFVDSLARRNPGV
+830 VFVDSLARRNPGV

-854 TRGSRPVPEWL
+854 ARGSRPVPEWL

-910 RNRLSDVRASFNN
+910 RNRLSDMRVSFNN

-932 LASGTSGLSASGRLG
+932 VASGTSGLSASGRLG

-1058 RCVQLTNTSLSS
+1058 RCVQLTNTSLIS

-1172 LMFKDR
+1172 LMFKNR

-1185 MSVEGLISDNKIEV
+1185 MSVEGLISDNKIEI

-1226 VSVIDSPLPF
+1226 VSVIQSPLPF
-1236 RVGIDLSGTFDD
+1236 RVGIDLSGNFDD
-1248 FKFRIGKPKYKSAA
+1248 FKFRIGKPKYRSAD

-1269 IDDTRINLRESIQD
+1269 IDETRINLRESIQD

-1303 ERRRELGYKSAVDQK
+1303 ERRRELGYKSAVDQQ

-1333 TEPAA
+1333 AGPAA
-1338 DSASVVEI
+1338 DSAESMDNDGAEPSETGSVPAGDAE
-1346 GEHEGSGVEGQLNPV
+1346 
-1361 RQPGLEL
+1361 
-1368 LPVP
+1368 